1 MTHCR
6 HLPSGEPH
14 INITLFSTDT
24 ILIANV
30 LIITFV
36 SLIESEELTSVQP
49 LHIIPFGYEPWHKI
63 TEHCAWNYALH
74 VHWSSFIKKFCFSW
88 IWATF
93 SLYHAHQQSRHAQAT
108 QLLLCVSKSRNEKKK
123 KKIIPK
129 KEWIMFF
136 SYCSRPWLTPA
147 DAKKVPTFLSRV
159 FLHLFLPY
167 SELSKCLC
175 YWSFLARISTW
186 LPAYL
191 SFNHFSLNPY
201 TSNIPLKCHSQL
213 SRQNYL
219 TIQNHLNIQNHSSFL
234 CVNFNININ
243 VCHLPVI

>member
-1 MTHCR
+1 MNLGYLFPLSC
-6 HLPSGEPH
+6 SSA
-14 INITLFSTDT
+14 ITTRTSYTAPALCEQ
-24 ILIANV
+24 V
-30 LIITFV
+30 
-36 SLIESEELTSVQP
+36 EE
-49 LHIIPFGYEPWHKI
+49 G
-63 TEHCAWNYALH
+63 
-74 VHWSSFIKKFCFSW
+74 
-88 IWATF
+88 
-93 SLYHAHQQSRHAQAT
+93 
-108 QLLLCVSKSRNEKKK
+108 KKK

>member
-24 ILIANV
+24 ILTANV

-108 QLLLCVSKSRNEKKK
+108 QLLLCVSKSRKEKKK
-123 KKIIPK
+123 EKIIPK

-147 DAKKVPTFLSRV
+147 DAKKSSHISFSCIPSS
-159 FLHLFLPY
+159 LPPVLWTVQMFVLLELLGSDLNLTSCL
-167 SELSKCLC
+167 SEL
-175 YWSFLARISTW
+175 
-186 LPAYL
+186 
-191 SFNHFSLNPY
+191 
-201 TSNIPLKCHSQL
+201 
-213 SRQNYL
+213 
-219 TIQNHLNIQNHSSFL
+219 
-234 CVNFNININ
+234 
-243 VCHLPVI
+243 